1 MSGGLTIRDRLIER
15 LAELE
20 HQQWESWARAVA
32 PEVSKLRRERWK
44 EFFKPYSSLPHEVKE
59 LDREWARKVLAA
71 IEDEAG
77 IRFGG
82 HTNG

>member
-1 MSGGLTIRDRLIER
+1 MSGGLTIQDRLIER

-32 PEVSKLRRERWK
+32 PEVSKERQERWK
-44 EFFKPYSSLPHEVKE
+44 EFLKPYSSLPHEAKE
-59 LDREWARKVLAA
+59 LDRGWARKVLAA
-71 IEDEAG
+71 VEDEVG

-82 HTNG
+82 CTDG